1 MCLKPLDLMRNMRRL
16 ALAAVVVA
24 IAGCGSTVPTAS
36 SGPGQSSATG
46 VEQGLGEGTALGPE
60 PETSVV
66 SGGDDD
72 VASDVGGAP
81 ESGVPGSEVRPD
93 QGGSTARPGGPIPA
107 APGSRGVTDT
117 TIRLGFQVDDFAK
130 ANAVSGSLGGTD
142 AFGDGE
148 VQKKLQA
155 VVDYVNAQGGI
166 AGRKVEPVWHYE
178 DATSVTSATGRQ
190 REAQRAC
197 ATWTEDNAV
206 FAFGGGDVDPA
217 MRACAVR
224 NKTPMIV
231 LDHTVYPSKKMFD
244 SFAPYWYAPHLMV
257 ADHRE
262 RALAKTLLADG
273 FFPKGAKVGLLIED
287 SAGIRAGVDAGM
299 KPVLKAAGVDVA
311 AEAVYP
317 DPIESPWSTYVLRFQ
332 SAGVTHV
339 VMSTTAYL
347 WAPSLFMMRAAE
359 SQGFRPRWGLGSD
372 QAPNLLGS
380 MGAPPEQLAKAQGM
394 GWIPFLDE
402 GPTKL
407 ASPQEALCVQILTK
421 AGFASGPGDGGF
433 CEFPFFMKAALD
445 RAEVISPEGLARAV
459 GGLGTA
465 YVSTMTVNGSTSFA
479 PGKHDGPATMRSIAF
494 DQRCG
499 QDGVSCFKYT
509 SAPRPIPG

>member
-1 MCLKPLDLMRNMRRL
+1 MCSNSLHLIRYMRRV
-16 ALAAVVVA
+16 ALATLVVVVA
-24 IAGCGSTVPTAS
+24 ACGSTVPTAS
-36 SGPGQSSATG
+36 SGPGQSSAMG
-46 VEQGLGEGTALGPE
+46 VEQGLGEGTAVGPE
-60 PETSVV
+60 REPGAV
-66 SGGDDD
+66 SGGAD
-72 VASDVGGAP
+72 VASAA
-81 ESGVPGSEVRPD
+81 EVRPGE
-93 QGGSTARPGGPIPA
+93 GGSSARPGGRIPA

-117 TIRLGFQVDDFAK
+117 TIILGFQVDDFAK
-130 ANAVSGSLGGTD
+130 GNAVSGSMGGSSD
-142 AFGDGE
+142 AFGDDE

-155 VVDYVNAQGGI
+155 VVDYVNAHGGI

-190 REAQRAC
+190 QEAQRAC

-206 FAFGGGDVDPA
+206 FAFAGGDADPA
-217 MRACAVR
+217 MRECAVR
-224 NKTPMIV
+224 SKTPMIV

-273 FFPKGAKVGLLIED
+273 FFPNGAKVGLLIED
-287 SAGIRAGVDAGM
+287 SPGIRAGVEAGM

-317 DPIESPWSTYVLRFQ
+317 DPIDSPWSTYVLRFQ

-339 VMSTTAYL
+339 VMSTTSYL
-347 WAPSLFMMRAAE
+347 WAPSLLMMRAAE

-465 YVSTMTVNGSTSFA
+465 YVSTMTINGSTSFG